1 VSVEEST
8 PTRRRLRGPAR
19 RATLLSSAGSVFA
32 ARGYATTSM
41 AEIAEAAGVTR
52 AVLYDHFPSKKALY
66 LAVLGEQ
73 SALFLGH
80 VGAAITLDA
89 RPGMRMR
96 LTMESVFAFA
106 DRYPDSWRVLYANS
120 RNGDPEIDAAW
131 QEAWD
136 ARVSEVGNLL
146 ADDLGQAGL
155 QPGAERSRVVVEML
169 VGALTAA
176 IENGRLRRGTS
187 REDLLEAG
195 TALLWVGLRHL

>member
-1 VSVEEST
+1 VENS
-8 PTRRRLRGPAR
+8 PTKRRLRGPAR
-19 RATLLSSAGSVFA
+19 RATVLNSAASVFA

-41 AEIAEAAGVTR
+41 AEIAESAGVTR

-80 VGAAITLDA
+80 VGAAIALDA

-96 LTMESVFAFA
+96 RTMESVFAFA
-106 DRYPDSWRVLYANS
+106 DRYPDSWRVLYANA
-120 RNGDPEIDAAW
+120 RNGDPEIDSAW

-136 ARVSEVGNLL
+136 SRVSEVGNLL
-146 ADDLGQAGL
+146 ADDLSHAGMK
-155 QPGAERSRVVVEML
+155 PGDASTRAVVEML

-176 IENGRLRRGTS
+176 IEHGRLRRGAS
-187 REDLLEAG
+187 RKDLLEAG
-195 TALLWVGLRHL
+195 TALLWVGLRHLNQD

>member
-1 VSVEEST
+1 VENGAT
-8 PTRRRLRGPAR
+8 KRRLRGPAR
-19 RATLLSSAGSVFA
+19 RATVLNSAASVFA

-41 AEIAEAAGVTR
+41 AEIAESAGVTR
-52 AVLYDHFPSKKALY
+52 AVLYDHFASKKAIY

-80 VGAAITLDA
+80 VGAAIALEA

-96 LTMESVFAFA
+96 RTMESVFAFA
-106 DRYPDSWRVLYANS
+106 DRYPHSWRVLYANS

-136 ARVSEVGNLL
+136 ARVSEVGRLL
-146 ADDLGQAGL
+146 ADDLSQAGME
-155 QPGAERSRVVVEML
+155 PGDARSRVVVEML

-176 IENGRLRRGTS
+176 VENGRLRRGDS

-195 TALLWVGLRHL
+195 TALLWVGLRHIGQD

>member
-1 VSVEEST
+1 
-8 PTRRRLRGPAR
+8 
-19 RATLLSSAGSVFA
+19 
-32 ARGYATTSM
+32 M

-52 AVLYDHFPSKKALY
+52 AVLYDLFPSKKALY

-73 SALFLGH
+73 SALFMGH

-136 ARVSEVGNLL
+136 TRVTEVGNLL
-146 ADDLGQAGL
+146 ADDLAQAGL
-155 QPGAERSRVVVEML
+155 QPGETRSRVVVEML

-176 IENGRLRRGTS
+176 IENGRLRRGAS

-195 TALLWVGLRHL
+195 TALLWVGLRHIGSSA

>member
-1 VSVEEST
+1 MS
-8 PTRRRLRGPAR
+8 GPAR
-19 RATLLSSAGSVFA
+19 RATLLSSAAAVFA
-32 ARGYATTSM
+32 DRGYATTAM
-41 AEIAEAAGVTR
+41 AEVAEAAGVTR

-73 SALFLGH
+73 SALFMGH

-136 ARVSEVGNLL
+136 ARVTEVGNLL
-146 ADDLGQAGL
+146 ADDLAHAGL
-155 QPGAERSRVVVEML
+155 HPGETRSRVVVEML

-176 IENGRLRRGTS
+176 IENGRLRRGAT
-187 REDLLEAG
+187 REDLLDAG
-195 TALLWVGLRHL
+195 TALLWVGLRHLSSV